1 MFNTFFSKRK
11 VKKSYNLKKS
21 ENSDETVNFSDLKG
35 QNFVIYVTKNG
46 NSNMLVLQDSEGR
59 NEIILDKNQAFLLSL
74 LLNEYGK
81 TQQIVQTINILKEKE

>member
-11 VKKSYNLKKS
+11 VKKLYNFKKS
-21 ENSDETVNFSDLKG
+21 ENLDETVNFSDLKG

-46 NSNMLVLQDSEGR
+46 NSNMLILQDSEGR
-59 NEIILDKNQAFLLSL
+59 NEIILDKDQAFLLSL

>member
-11 VKKSYNLKKS
+11 VKKLYNFKKS

-35 QNFVIYVTKNG
+35 QNFIIYVAKNG
-46 NSNMLVLQDSEGR
+46 NSNMLILQDSEGR
-59 NEIILDKNQAFLLSL
+59 NEIILDKDQAFLLSL

>member
-1 MFNTFFSKRK
+1 
-11 VKKSYNLKKS
+11 
-21 ENSDETVNFSDLKG
+21 
-35 QNFVIYVTKNG
+35 
-46 NSNMLVLQDSEGR
+46 MLILQDGEGR

>member
-11 VKKSYNLKKS
+11 VKKSYNLHKS

-59 NEIILDKNQAFLLSL
+59 NEIILDKDQAFLLSL